1 MSVSPESLD
10 QHGKSGLFSLTFS
23 FLVLFSSFF
32 LSIVLLSPC
41 PLWPISRCHTF
52 LLSSFL
58 SRCPLSSLPLSPP
71 PPSSLLSLCV
81 SRSPQALSYR
91 RSWGGDR
98 RNLPRA
104 PVTRGWSLLTKAALT
119 DSLPV
124 PHLLSFVLHWLC
136 ALCSQAAADHAEFV
150 EIMRRRQEVFSSSP

>member
-10 QHGKSGLFSLTFS
+10 QHGKSGLFSLTC
-23 FLVLFSSFF
+23 FLFLCFF
-32 LSIVLLSPC
+32 
-41 PLWPISRCHTF
+41 
-52 LLSSFL
+52 
-58 SRCPLSSLPLSPP
+58 PLSPSP
-71 PPSSLLSLCV
+71 LFFCPRVLFDPFHAVIPFFCPPFFLVVLCPPSLSPLLLLPLFCLCV